1 MHEVEAS
8 LAELVRYIFI
18 ENKTDAKVYMNIPYG
33 EHGIR
38 DNHDLFV
45 FCLDLLCKGLVL
57 LYGDEQNKVPIDS
70 LSQEQLAF
78 VTRKLLNAG
87 ILLKVETQE
96 IITPQPECLH
106 SLAIKPRIYK
116 GDGND
121 LTSYKMLLV
130 SKRIEYAIQF
140 ELTRI

>member
-8 LAELVRYIFI
+8 LAELVRYMFI
-18 ENKTDAKVYMNIPYG
+18 ENKTDTKVYMNIPYG

-70 LSQEQLAF
+70 LSQDQLAY
-78 VTRKLLNAG
+78 VTMKLLNAG
-87 ILLKVETQE
+87 ILLKVETKE
-96 IITPQPECLH
+96 IITPQPD

-116 GDGND
+116 ADGNE

-130 SKRIEYAIQF
+130 SKGIEYTIQF